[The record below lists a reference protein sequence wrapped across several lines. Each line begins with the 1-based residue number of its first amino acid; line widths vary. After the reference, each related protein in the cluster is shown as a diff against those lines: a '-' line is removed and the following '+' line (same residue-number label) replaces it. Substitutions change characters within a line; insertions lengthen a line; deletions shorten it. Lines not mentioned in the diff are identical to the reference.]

1 MIDYLVIIAF
11 FIVALLYSSV
21 GHAGASGYLA
31 VMAIAGLLPEVM
43 RPTALALNI
52 LVSSIVT
59 YRFSKAGFIKW
70 NKLFPLI
77 ATSIPFAFLGGT
89 IKLPDEIYKP
99 VLGIVLIFA
108 SVRLFVTF
116 KKSKVAVD
124 YLKNISI
131 YVLLIIGALLGLL
144 SGLTGTGGGIFLTP
158 LLLFAG
164 FAGPRTAGGLSSA
177 FILFNSISGLLG
189 QITTVK
195 SLPDNLIF
203 ALIVVSVGGFIGSG
217 LGTKKLGNPGLKILL
232 ALVLVIA
239 GVKLIFL

>member
-108 SVRLFVTF
+108 SIRLFVTF
-116 KKSKVAVD
+116 KKSQVAVD

-131 YVLLIIGALLGLL
+131 YVLLIIGAILGLL

-203 ALIVVSVGGFIGSG
+203 ALIVVAVGGFIGSG

-232 ALVLVIA
+232 AMVLVIA

>member
-1 MIDYLVIIAF
+1 VIDYLVIISF
-11 FIVALLYSSV
+11 FVVALLYSSV

-31 VMAIAGLLPEVM
+31 IMAIAGLMPVVM

-59 YRFSKAGFIKW
+59 YRFSKAGLIKW

-99 VLGIVLIFA
+99 ILGIILILA
-108 SVRLFVTF
+108 SIRLFLTF
-116 KKSKVAVD
+116 QKNKVAVD
-124 YLKNISI
+124 YLKNIST
-131 YVLLIIGALLGLL
+131 YVLLIIGAILGLL

-177 FILFNSISGLLG
+177 FIFFNSISGLLG
-189 QITTVK
+189 QFSSVRA
-195 SLPDNLIF
+195 LPDNLF
-203 ALIVVSVGGFIGSG
+203 LALIVVAVGGFIGSG

-232 ALVLVIA
+232 AVVLVIA